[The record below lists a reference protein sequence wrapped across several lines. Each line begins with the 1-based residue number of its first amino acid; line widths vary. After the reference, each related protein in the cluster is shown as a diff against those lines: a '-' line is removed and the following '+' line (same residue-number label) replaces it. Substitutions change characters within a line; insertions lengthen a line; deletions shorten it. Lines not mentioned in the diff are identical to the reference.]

1 LPSKSSRRNLSEACN
16 SLRIVCESP
25 ANLATLKDA
34 VAQLEELTDPMPI
47 VVLKGIPKLK
57 GDIDE
62 IAGSFVTLRLANANK
77 RDERAIDS
85 FAIREFE
92 RRVIE
97 GSSRARGV
105 PYEGVGLMKLYHR
118 LLLGSSSSV
127 IVTDRLVMTWS
138 DDDLRYH
145 ARVAVFGFPSVISM
159 SGLVEAPA
167 RPKEYYLAKQAIDP
181 KGRGISEASLAEEF
195 SGRFL
200 ESDDE
205 RTPTVLKGYLLQ
217 CLFYANTL
225 EPFCKKKDC
234 MLYNAH
240 WQEEML
246 HAQVESGKLCRKHAV
261 ILKKII
267 LEGSNPVLF

>member
-1 LPSKSSRRNLSEACN
+1 
-16 SLRIVCESP
+16 V
-25 ANLATLKDA
+25 KDA
-34 VAQLEELTDPMPI
+34 VALLEELTDPMP
-47 VVLKGIPKLK
+47 VLVQKGFPKSK

-62 IAGSFVTLRLANANK
+62 IAGSFVSLRLTNANK

-92 RRVIE
+92 KRVIK
-97 GSSRARGV
+97 GDSRARGV
-105 PYEGVGLMKLYHR
+105 PYEGVGLMKLYQSMIDD
-118 LLLGSSSSV
+118 SSSSV
-127 IVTDRLVMTWS
+127 IVTDRLAMTWS

-167 RPKEYYLAKQAIDP
+167 RPKEYYFAKQAMDP
-181 KGRGISEASLAEEF
+181 KGMGASEGSLAEEF
-195 SGRFL
+195 YGRFL

-205 RTPTVLKGYLLQ
+205 RTPAVLRGYLLQ
-217 CLFYANTL
+217 CLFYMNTL

-246 HAQVESGKLCRKHAV
+246 HAQVESGKLCRKHEV
-261 ILKKII
+261 TLKKII
-267 LEGSNPVLF
+267 LERSNPVLF